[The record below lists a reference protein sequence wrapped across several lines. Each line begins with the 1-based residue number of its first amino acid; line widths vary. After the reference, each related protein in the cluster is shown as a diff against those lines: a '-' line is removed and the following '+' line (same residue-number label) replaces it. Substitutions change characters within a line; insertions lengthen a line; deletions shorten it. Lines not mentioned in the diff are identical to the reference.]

1 MNSNYLKLAAYAIL
15 GVVCLVLLTAW
26 GLFAF
31 YGKTDIPSFIEEIK
45 YLVGIIITIGFTL
58 GGFHAA
64 VSANT
69 PTVVAAPDSPPAA
82 PNQLVLPTSVNK

>member
-15 GVVCLVLLTAW
+15 GVVCLALLTAW
-26 GLFAF
+26 GFFAF
-31 YGKTDIPSFIEEIK
+31 YGKTDISSFIDEIK

-64 VSANT
+64 VSANA
-69 PTVVAAPDSPPAA
+69 PTVVAVPDSPPAA
-82 PNQLVLPTSVNK
+82 AATVILPTTVNK